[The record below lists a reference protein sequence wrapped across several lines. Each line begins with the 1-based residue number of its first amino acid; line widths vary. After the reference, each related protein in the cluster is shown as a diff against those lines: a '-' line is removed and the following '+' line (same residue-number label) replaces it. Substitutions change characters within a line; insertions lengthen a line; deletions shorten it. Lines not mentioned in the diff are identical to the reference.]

1 MYKIFCY
8 FKERELAVIP
18 SQGGKHYVFSAV
30 NKSILFSDFQT
41 SSLFLPYMSSE
52 NEFISGT
59 KWKTRE
65 IEESD
70 VITEEL
76 HNLIVWNDD
85 VNTFDWVIESLVDV
99 CGHETIQAE
108 QCALIIHHKGKCG
121 VKKGSFDELRP
132 QAEALIDRSI
142 QATIDY

>member
-1 MYKIFCY
+1 MNSEQEFLPGIQWQTQ
-8 FKERELAVIP
+8 ERE
-18 SQGGKHYVFSAV
+18 
-30 NKSILFSDFQT
+30 DT
-41 SSLFLPYMSSE
+41 
-52 NEFISGT
+52 
-59 KWKTRE
+59 
-65 IEESD
+65 D
-70 VITEEL
+70 VIEIEL

-99 CGHETIQAE
+99 CGHENMQAE

-132 QAEALIDRSI
+132 QAEELINRSI